1 MGHKD
6 RDIHNFIEPNCNLN
20 NFAKQRIYV
29 LVLKG
34 RWREE
39 KRVKMAPKQP
49 DWTFLESLTPDDL
62 EEDDTEKVKIA
73 ATMLTSISTISNITC
88 ISICIIM
95 MTSTSRCTSSS
106 PPGILVT
113 RLTSEQLLPSCLSRS
128 VSTVFH
134 CFQLLRP
141 RHRHRLLGLGCKKLR
156 KAKY

>member
-1 MGHKD
+1 MWRQPGSPTFLLTDTPDTHQVGHKD

-29 LVLKG
+29 LLLKG

-49 DWTFLESLTPDDL
+49 DWDFLESLTPDDL
-62 EEDDTEKVKIA
+62 EEDDTEKVTIA
-73 ATMLTSISTISNITC
+73 AIMSITMFTSISTISIITC

-95 MTSTSRCTSSS
+95 MSSTSRCTSSS

-113 RLTSEQLLPSCLSRS
+113 RLTSKQLLPSCLSRS
-128 VSTVFH
+128 VSTVYH
-134 CFQLLRP
+134 CL
-141 RHRHRLLGLGCKKLR
+141 
-156 KAKY
+156 